1 MFVIVVGVC
10 GGGWG
15 SRMMVVVVGGAGDAA
30 EVGGCNDGG
39 G

>member
-1 MFVIVVGVC
+1 MFVVVVSVC

-15 SRMMVVVVGGAGDAA
+15 SRTMVVVVGGAGDTA
-30 EVGGCNDGG
+30 EVGGCDNGG